1 MGLAKIATW
10 FRRPSLYK
18 ARHFRRREE
27 MRADYQTVARSLLDH
42 LDFDSVADV
51 GCANGFLLEEFLAAG
66 KPIAGIELS
75 PAVVEVLADSIKPYV
90 RIGDFSEL
98 DGAYELVCCVE
109 VAEHIPPD
117 RSEDLVAALTSRAQK
132 WIYFTAA
139 PPGQS
144 GRGHINCRPHAEWLE
159 LFEARGWVR
168 DDERTDELRNDLGT
182 LQRANWLRG
191 NSFVLSPAPSAGSPQ

>member
-1 MGLAKIATW
+1 VGLAKIATW

-27 MRADYQTVARSLLDH
+27 MRADYQRVAKSLLEH

-66 KPIAGIELS
+66 KRIAGIELS
-75 PAVVEVLADSIKPYV
+75 PAVVEVLADSIKPHV
-90 RIGDFSEL
+90 SIGDFSEL
-98 DGAYELVCCVE
+98 VGDYELACCVE

-117 RSEDLVAALTSRAQK
+117 RSEDLVAALTSLTQR

-144 GRGHINCRPHAEWLE
+144 GRGHINCRPHEEWLG
-159 LFEARGWVR
+159 FFAARGWVR
-168 DDERTDELRNDLGT
+168 DDDRTAELRDDLDA
-182 LQRANWLRG
+182 LQRAHWLQG
-191 NSFVLSPAPSAGSPQ
+191 TSFVLVPAEDADAPQ